1 MGGGR
6 TRDEP
11 FFGCDSESFST
22 TLSFPFTSLLKDA
35 VTSGH
40 DSSSV
45 TGGTFLGNDPDCWTF
60 VAVTKGVVDGVFVD
74 DDDDTVEEKEEA
86 DEAMLDDVARAANCS
101 LRTLQTLTMG
111 ALAVSIVLLVV
122 DDGDE
127 MGVDEQACP

>member
-1 MGGGR
+1 MGGSSAG
-6 TRDEP
+6 DEP
-11 FFGCDSESFST
+11 FFGCDT
-22 TLSFPFTSLLKDA
+22 VTLSFPFTSLPMLKDA

-45 TGGTFLGNDPDCWTF
+45 TGGTLLCDDPDCWAF
-60 VAVTKGVVDGVFVD
+60 AAGTKEVVDGVLVD
-74 DDDDTVEEKEEA
+74 DEDDTVEGNEEA
-86 DEAMLDDVARAANCS
+86 DEAVVEDVARAANCS

-127 MGVDEQACP
+127 MGVDEQVCP